1 MRPEKLVM
9 ENFGPFAGRA
19 ELDFSR
25 LEDIFLVTGKTG
37 SGKTTIFDAICFAL
51 YGKVPG
57 SRGNHVN
64 RLRSDHSANGT
75 DGAAEDGECLVS
87 LEFSLGD
94 KRYLAERS
102 PRQEKKK
109 KKGTGTTIAEET
121 VVLYEI
127 IDGEKTNPSS
137 KKSEADQK
145 IRELIGLEAEEFFKI
160 VLLPQGEFAEFLR
173 QNTSERQ
180 KVLGKLFPVEK
191 AARVRELAQEKAR
204 DAEAQAAEAAR
215 VLGDINNRVSFDTY
229 EAMHQEAEDSY
240 KKARE
245 RIGALGTEET
255 RLRKILG
262 ARQKEAETLSRL
274 EESRREAQQIEAAEK
289 SIKEKE
295 GLLSL
300 SRRARP
306 LEQFLRIN
314 EQALETAQSALA
326 AFVSAAEERAAAE
339 GAAAKAE
346 GRSAEIL
353 RLEKEAASLRE
364 KRPALIEMREE
375 EQKLNADKQ
384 ELENI
389 RTLIGELEKKN
400 RVLQDEREKQEGEIK
415 RLEELAAEGP
425 ALEQRLEAERILKN
439 TLMEIRK
446 FKIRLEK
453 LESEALERKNSI
465 TVLEKR
471 RTELEKRIPVIT
483 EELKNLR
490 EEKNAEKRA
499 EQAGHL
505 SAELKS
511 GEPCPVCGSTEHPRP
526 AAAPVRHFNHDERIA
541 VQESGLGDAER
552 NHAAALAELGA
563 QQNET
568 QKLEAEI
575 HALEKEILEVKGETP
590 VPVKAE
596 ELDSLISKKSAALN
610 DMLTRQAGVR
620 DAENRIKMLYREQ
633 GEAQNNLTENEKE
646 RAALGEKEKNLAAAL
661 AEKGQKHRGLLNSHS
676 ITNEARSFTNAAE
689 ALAALDRLIFE
700 DEALLAQYRK
710 EREQAGQ
717 ALAAAIANEKTSL
730 QRRDETAGQQ
740 KEAGTALKKELANS
754 PFADS
759 KALEQSL
766 LDTETEK
773 ILDEEIRLWRENRIE
788 ARSRIA
794 GLETQLEGIWE
805 ELRSFGETANN
816 TAGAGEAA
824 GGAALE
830 AAGCRLEALEAE
842 REQAEAE
849 RDRTFAEL
857 KSLERD
863 RDSLKEAHERYE
875 TLATK
880 ARNLRNLSNDL
891 SGKNPQKKPFDSW
904 LLGLYLAE
912 VAAFASSRLEK
923 MSESRYSLL
932 LDSERESGRSY
943 AGLDLTVFDA
953 YTGKTRPCATLSGGE
968 SFMASISL
976 ALGLADSIQS
986 RSGGVVLDAVF
997 IDEGFGSLDEGSLD
1011 KALLILDELRDR
1023 RMVGLISHVGEM
1035 RSRIPCRVEVIK
1047 TGQGSRIEA

>member
-57 SRGNHVN
+57 SRGSHTN
-64 RLRSDHSANGT
+64 RLRSDHSAGGM
-75 DGAAEDGECLVS
+75 DGGAAEDDECLVS

-109 KKGTGTTIAEET
+109 KKGIGTTIAEET

-127 IDGEKTNPSS
+127 VNGEKTNPSS

-191 AARVRELAQEKAR
+191 AAEVRELAQEKAR
-204 DAEAQAAEAAR
+204 DAEALAAEAAR
-215 VLGDINNRVSFDTY
+215 VLEDINSKVSFDTY
-229 EAMHQEAEDSY
+229 DAMRQEAEAFY
-240 KKARE
+240 NRACEKLA
-245 RIGALGTEET
+245 ALGTEET

-262 ARQKEAETLSRL
+262 SRQKEAETVSRL
-274 EESRREAQQIEAAEK
+274 EESRIKAQQIEAAGK

-295 GLLSL
+295 TLLSL
-300 SRRARP
+300 SRSARP
-306 LEQFLRIN
+306 LEQFLRAD
-314 EQALETAQSALA
+314 EQARGNAQSAAAALVLA
-326 AFVSAAEERAAAE
+326 AEKRAAAE
-339 GAAAKAE
+339 EASAAAE
-346 GRSAEIL
+346 SRSAEIL
-353 RLEKEAASLRE
+353 RIEGETLTLRE
-364 KRPALIEMREE
+364 KRPALIEMRED

-384 ELENI
+384 ELQNI
-389 RTLIGELEKKN
+389 STLIGDLKEKKETLKQKLE
-400 RVLQDEREKQEGEIK
+400 LQNKEIGK
-415 RLEELAAEGP
+415 LEELAAEGP
-425 ALEQRLEAERILKN
+425 ALEQRMEAERALKN

-446 FKIRLEK
+446 FRARLDK

-465 TVLEKR
+465 TALELR
-471 RTELEKRIPVIT
+471 QTELEKRIPVIT

-490 EEKNAEKRA
+490 EEKAAEERA
-499 EQAGHL
+499 DMASHL
-505 SAELKS
+505 STELKP
-511 GEPCPVCGSTEHPRP
+511 GEPCPVCGSTEHPHP
-526 AAAPVRHFNHDERIA
+526 AAALSHHFNHDERIA
-541 VQESGLGDAER
+541 AQEGNLGDAER
-552 NHAAALAELGA
+552 NHATAAAELGA
-563 QQNET
+563 QQKEV

-575 HALEKEILEVKGETP
+575 RTLEKEIDDLKGDIP
-590 VPVKAE
+590 VPAKTE
-596 ELDSLISKKSAALN
+596 DLEKLISKKSAELN
-610 DMLTRQAGVR
+610 DMITRQGRVR
-620 DAENRIKMLYREQ
+620 EAEGRIKMLYREQ
-633 GEAQNNLTENEKE
+633 GEAQNNFTESEKE
-646 RAALGEKEKNLAAAL
+646 LAALGEKEKNLTAAI
-661 AEKGQKHRGLLNSHS
+661 AEKERKHRELLQDALPSALS
-676 ITNEARSFTNAAE
+676 ITNAAE
-689 ALAALDRLIFE
+689 ALAALDKLITAQE
-700 DEALLAQYRK
+700 TALAQYRK
-710 EREQAGQ
+710 EREQAGRT
-717 ALAAAIANEKTSL
+717 LAAAIADEKTSL
-730 QRRDETAGQQ
+730 LRRDETAKQQ
-740 KEAGTALKKELANS
+740 QQAEAILKKELGNS

-766 LDTETEK
+766 LDTETENT
-773 ILDEEIRLWRENRIE
+773 LDKEIRGWQENRIE
-788 ARSRIA
+788 KRSRIA
-794 GLETQLEGIWE
+794 ELETQLGGIRE
-805 ELRSFGETANN
+805 ELKTFGETAGSV
-816 TAGAGEAA
+816 T
-824 GGAALE
+824 AALE
-830 AAGCRLEALEAE
+830 NTGRRLEALEAE

-849 RDRTFAEL
+849 RDKTFAEL
-857 KSLERD
+857 TGLERD
-863 RDSLKEAHERYE
+863 QDTLKEAHERHE
-875 TLATK
+875 ALAAK
-880 ARNLRNLSNDL
+880 AHSLRNLSNDL

-912 VAAFASSRLEK
+912 VAAFATKRLEK
-923 MSESRYSLL
+923 MSEGRYSLL

-986 RSGGVVLDAVF
+986 RSGGVRLDAVF

-1035 RSRIPCRVEVIK
+1035 RSRIPCKVEVVK
-1047 TGQGSRIEA
+1047 TGRGSRIEMGT